1 MTFSLACSLVL
12 GGAAVLSVSSCDKY
26 DDKQSVRETPAAKQV
41 DGQWQ
46 TPEAVDALLADT
58 GVTRVNEDY
67 FKGKLPADPSS
78 VIGGF
83 VLNPS
88 GLTVRLPPPARRRAW
103 PCTVTGTTLSLAD
116 VYASRQHV
124 LRGERTTTAGRRK

>member
-1 MTFSLACSLVL
+1 MMKMTFSLACSLVL

-58 GVTRVNEDY
+58 GVTR
-67 FKGKLPADPSS
+67 
-78 VIGGF
+78 
-83 VLNPS
+83 
-88 GLTVRLPPPARRRAW
+88 
-103 PCTVTGTTLSLAD
+103 
-116 VYASRQHV
+116 
-124 LRGERTTTAGRRK
+124 GERRLFQGQTPR